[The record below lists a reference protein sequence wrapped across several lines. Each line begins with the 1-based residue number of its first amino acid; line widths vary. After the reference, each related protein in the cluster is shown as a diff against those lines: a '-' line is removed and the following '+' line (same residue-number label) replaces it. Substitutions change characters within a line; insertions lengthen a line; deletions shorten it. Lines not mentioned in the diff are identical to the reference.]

1 MALPVISN
9 QKMNDYLKELGEL
22 AEINEPVRE
31 TYYKGNECPRR
42 LYAYGGYAHAAY
54 HVLHAVYIFEQT
66 SDYGADYAK

>member
-1 MALPVISN
+1 MAKKESK
-9 QKMNDYLKELGEL
+9 QKE
-22 AEINEPVRE
+22 
-31 TYYKGNECPRR
+31 NECPRR

>member
-1 MALPVISN
+1 MAKKESK
-9 QKMNDYLKELGEL
+9 QKKMK
-22 AEINEPVRE
+22 
-31 TYYKGNECPRR
+31 CPRR